1 MEAYLDNAA
10 TTRVF
15 PEVREMMVHV
25 MEEDFGNPSSKHT
38 KGITA
43 ENYIKEA
50 KETICT
56 QLKCKPKE
64 IIFTS
69 GGTESNN
76 MAFIGTAIA
85 NRRAGKHVITT
96 RIEHASVHEPMA
108 YLEEMGY
115 DVTYLPVDS
124 TGRVSVE
131 ELENAIREDTFLIS
145 IMYVN
150 NEVGSVQPIEQI
162 GQMLKKKHP
171 QILFHVDAI
180 QAFGKYK
187 IVPKKLGVDMMSVS
201 GHKIHGPKGSGFLYV
216 NEKVKIRP
224 ILFGGG
230 QQDGMRSGTENV
242 PAIAGLGV
250 AVKEIYIGHSEKRA
264 KLYELKKRLIAGLQ
278 DVDGV
283 TINALIDPI
292 EETAPHIVSVSF
304 ANTRSEVMLHALAQK
319 GVFVSSGSAC
329 SSNHPELSGTLQ
341 AIGVK
346 SELLDSTLRFSF
358 SVMTT
363 SEEIDYA
370 IEVVKEVLPV
380 LRKFTRH

>member
-15 PEVREMMVHV
+15 PEVRKMMVHV

-108 YLEEMGY
+108 YLEEMEY

-250 AVKEIYIGHSEKRA
+250 AVKEIYTGHSEKRA

>member
-15 PEVREMMVHV
+15 PEVRKMMVHV

-171 QILFHVDAI
+171 QILFHVDGI

-250 AVKEIYIGHSEKRA
+250 AVKEIYTGHSEKRA